1 MSTLE
6 QTEHTAHGQHS
17 AFRTWAIIA
26 LILLFILFK
35 DVLSLLV
42 VGDLGQPDWDYRPM
56 PDVPGE
62 SAYAIY
68 PSMPYSQH
76 ILGKRGE

>member
-1 MSTLE
+1 MTTLE
-6 QTEHTAHGQHS
+6 QNGHVTHEHQS
-17 AFRTWAIIA
+17 AFKTWIIIT
-26 LILLFILFK
+26 LILLFIVFK

-68 PSMPYSQH
+68 PSMPHSQH
-76 ILGKRGE
+76 ILGKEGE

>member
-1 MSTLE
+1 MTTHDNSE
-6 QTEHTAHGQHS
+6 ANHGAHS
-17 AFRTWAIIA
+17 VLKTWIIIT
-26 LILLFILFK
+26 LILLFIVFK
-35 DVLSLLV
+35 DSLSFFV

-68 PSMPYSQH
+68 PSMPYPQH
-76 ILGKRGE
+76 IRGEKGE